1 MSAQTAKRRIAADS
15 TSPRVEHFIG
25 HGCLYICLLSLILL
39 FPVLAVAQL
48 VTSTPPAAPQPEPA
62 RESLGRSTPRGTV
75 LGFLS
80 ASHKGNYELAAQYLD
95 TRLRDKS
102 ATILAHQLFFVLDR
116 RLPARLNQLSDK
128 TEGSVPNPLKPDQD
142 VVGTIASVNGNVD
155 ILLDRVDIGKGEL
168 RWLFSGTTLE
178 SIPRLYDEID
188 VVSVDSVL
196 PEAMVN
202 TRLAGIPLFQ
212 WLAVL
217 VGMPVLYMATVLLN
231 RLASPLAGRLR
242 RRLRKRP
249 DLPNPDVVPRPLR
262 LLFVAFA
269 ILWTI
274 SKVSLPLLARQFWS
288 STATIIIIAAFVWLF
303 ILLNGWV
310 EGLLLQRLARRHDT
324 GAGSILR
331 LGRHVID
338 LLAVFVG
345 MLVGLEHFGV
355 NPTAALAGLGV
366 GGIAVALAAQK
377 TLENVIGGTSIIFD
391 HPVRVGDSLKF
402 AEMQGIVEDIGL
414 RSTRIRTPD
423 RTVVSI
429 PNGQIAN
436 ASLENISIRDKFWFH
451 PNLSLRWETTASQMR
466 SVLEG
471 VNNLLTQQPH
481 IEHDSI
487 RVRFLRFGTS
497 SLDVEVFAY
506 FFARDWCH
514 FLQIQQ
520 ELLLQMMEI
529 VQATGTQMAL
539 QSHVL
544 YPAAV
549 SALDGTNAQ
558 ASLKTAV
565 TDTKPV
571 DHAATA
577 QSA

>member
-1 MSAQTAKRRIAADS
+1 
-15 TSPRVEHFIG
+15 
-25 HGCLYICLLSLILL
+25 LNLL

-48 VTSTPPAAPQPEPA
+48 VTSTPPAATQPEAA

-80 ASHKGNYELAAQYLD
+80 AAHKGNYELAAQYLD

-102 ATILAHQLFFVLDR
+102 AAILAHQLFVVLDR

-128 TEGSVPNPLKPDQD
+128 AEGSLPNPLRPDED
-142 VVGTIASVNGNVD
+142 VVGTITSVNGNVD

-178 SIPRLYDEID
+178 SIPLLYDEVS
-188 VVSVDSVL
+188 VVSVDNVL

-202 TRLAGIPLFQ
+202 TRLAGIPLFE

-217 VGMPVLYMATVLLN
+217 VGMPLLYVFAVLVS
-231 RLASPLAGRLR
+231 RLASPLAGQLR
-242 RRLRKRP
+242 RHLSKRP

-262 LLFVAFA
+262 LLFVALV

-288 STATIIIIAAFVWLF
+288 STATIIIIAACVWLF

-310 EGLLLQRLARRHDT
+310 EGLVRQRLARRHT
-324 GAGSILR
+324 GAASILR
-331 LGRHVID
+331 LGRRVID

-345 MLVGLEHFGV
+345 MLVGLSHFGV

-377 TLENVIGGTSIIFD
+377 TLENVIGGVSIIFD
-391 HPVRVGDSLKF
+391 QPIREGDTLKF
-402 AEMQGIVEDIGL
+402 AEMLGTVEDIGL

-423 RTVVSI
+423 RTVVSV

-466 SVLEG
+466 SILEAL
-471 VNNLLTQQPH
+471 NSLLAQQPH
-481 IEHDSI
+481 VERDSI

-497 SLDVEVFAY
+497 SLDVEVLAY
-506 FFARDWCH
+506 FFARDWAH
-514 FLQIQQ
+514 FLDIQQ
-520 ELLLQMMEI
+520 ELLLQIMEI
-529 VQATGTQMAL
+529 VQAAGTQMAL
-539 QSHVL
+539 QSHVV
-544 YPAAV
+544 YPAVV
-549 SALDGTNAQ
+549 SASDGTNAQ

-565 TDTKPV
+565 TDTKPI

-577 QSA
+577 QPA

>member
-1 MSAQTAKRRIAADS
+1 MSARTAERRIPADP
-15 TSPRVEHFIG
+15 TRLRVSHFIP
-25 HGCLYICLLSLILL
+25 HRWFYACLLSLIVL

-48 VTSTPPAAPQPEPA
+48 VAPTPPAAPQPEPP
-62 RESLGRSTPRGTV
+62 REALGRSTPRGTV

-80 ASHKGNYELAAQYLD
+80 AAHKGNYEIAALYLD

-102 ATILAHQLFFVLDR
+102 AAILAHQLFVVLDR
-116 RLPARLNQLSDK
+116 RLPARLNQLSDRP
-128 TEGSVPNPLKPDQD
+128 EGSLPNPLKPDQD
-142 VVGTIASVNGNVD
+142 VIGTIASVNGNVD

-178 SIPRLYDEID
+178 SIPRLYDEVN
-188 VVSVDSVL
+188 VVSVDNIL
-196 PEAMVN
+196 PEAMVT
-202 TRLAGIPLFQ
+202 TRLAGIPLFE

-217 VGMPVLYMATVLLN
+217 VGMPFIYMATVLLN
-231 RLASPLAGRLR
+231 RLASPLAGKLR
-242 RRLRKRP
+242 RHLRKKP
-249 DLPNPDVVPRPLR
+249 DQPNPEVVPRPLR
-262 LLFVAFA
+262 LLLMALV
-269 ILWTI
+269 ILWTL

-288 STATIIIIAAFVWLF
+288 STATIIIIAACVWLF

-310 EGLLLQRLARRHDT
+310 EGLLRQRLTRRHT
-324 GAGSILR
+324 GVTSILR
-331 LGRHVID
+331 LGRRVTD

-345 MLVGLEHFGV
+345 MLVGLHHFGV

-377 TLENVIGGTSIIFD
+377 TLENVIGGASIIFD
-391 HPVRVGDSLKF
+391 QPIRVGDTLKF
-402 AEMQGIVEDIGL
+402 AEMLGTVEDIGL

-423 RTVVSI
+423 RTVVSV

-451 PNLSLRWETTASQMR
+451 PNLGLRWETTASQMR
-466 SVLEG
+466 SVLEAL
-471 VNNLLTQQPH
+471 NNLLAQQPN
-481 IEHDSI
+481 IERDSI

-497 SLDVEVFAY
+497 SLDVEVLAY
-506 FFARDWCH
+506 FFARDWGH
-514 FLQIQQ
+514 FLEIQQ
-520 ELLLQMMEI
+520 ELLLQIMEI
-529 VQATGTQMAL
+529 VQAAGTQMAL
-539 QSHVL
+539 QSHVV

-549 SALDGTNAQ
+549 SASDGTNAQ

-565 TDTKPV
+565 TATNPI

-577 QSA
+577 RSG